1 VLYSRDADALR
12 AFLRDVP
19 GFQASTRAAGG

>member
-1 VLYSRDADALR
+1 MITAICTLLYSEDLDRTR

-19 GFQASTRAAGG
+19 GWPI